1 MATPLQK
8 SRVELVLVAI
18 TKGLERIDAVSTK
31 VDKVVKA
38 QERAARATRQ
48 ATAVNRNFSAGV
60 GRMARRMVA
69 LLAVY
74 GSIQT
79 VQATL
84 RPAIDMETFETEFSV
99 LLGSVDSAQKR
110 IGQLSQFAAG
120 TPFEMPQIV
129 MASRTLQTLTQGAL
143 ATGEGLR
150 LVGDVA
156 AGTGQPIDEL
166 AVWFGRLYDGI
177 QSGRPVGEAMMRLQE
192 LGAVS
197 GDTRGRI
204 EAMQKAGADGSRIWQ
219 DLAASFGKFA
229 GLMEAKSKTLG
240 GQLSNLGDNFFNLRA
255 QFGAGIR
262 DALTPILTEINAG
275 LSAVFASE
283 KFKAFGERIG
293 AMISLAFQSWKDGT
307 FAELIMLTLR
317 AGFELGIDFGKAK
330 MVQFFSWL
338 AQDGWKSIVVGLAAA
353 TEALLEILLQLLGAL
368 FDFIRAG
375 FTLVFDRLGGLWDQ
389 FTTMAKNVWIGIA
402 NTAIGAFENVIN
414 WLAQA
419 LEGLANSWV
428 EGLNKA
434 LGVFGAEIDRLEI
447 DPITL
452 GSIKNVT
459 EEVRK
464 TARWTDHVK
473 EANEDNLKLQNAARL
488 ALRGGLANLKALVGV
503 QTEANKNNKR
513 SLEQLIEALD
523 AMQQKQAQVADAV
536 TTTSILRASKESTGQ
551 DGSIDT
557 SKDTD
562 EDEDK
567 KPKTIDEA
575 VGEAFTKFNDLQHV
589 GEQLG
594 GIFNKAFSSI
604 SGSIQG
610 LINNTMSWG
619 KALLNIGTSVVS
631 SLVKAVSD
639 MAAAWLVE
647 HLFMLK
653 IKQTTDAAEVGSHL
667 AKNTAKV
674 ASDTVAGAASATA
687 WGPAALMQ
695 SIVSWGAA
703 PLIGLAALAAAVA
716 AFEGGGRVFGG
727 EKIVRVNEGGAS
739 EFIVSGRS
747 PVSNEPFLNFANSG
761 GRIADLIGARAPS
774 STGFANPG
782 AGGAAELGFPGEKEV
797 VIFWG
802 NESEAENFAA
812 NIPGKATIREIAR
825 DEIKRWRS

>member
-452 GSIKNVT
+452 RSIKNVT

-523 AMQQKQAQVADAV
+523 AMQQKQAQIASTI
-536 TTTSILRASKESTGQ
+536 TTKTVVGESPDEEGAGEKSGTKE
-551 DGSIDT
+551 
-557 SKDTD
+557 
-562 EDEDK
+562 
-567 KPKTIDEA
+567 PKTIDKA
-575 VGEAFTKFNDLQHV
+575 LDDALTKFTNLQHV

-594 GIFNKAFSSI
+594 GIFNKTFRGI
-604 SGSIQG
+604 SHAIEG
-610 LINNTMSWG
+610 LINKTMTWG
-619 KALLNIGTSVVS
+619 QALQKIGTSFIG
-631 SLVKAVSD
+631 SLVKSFAD
-639 MAAAWLVE
+639 MAAAWVTQ
-647 HLFMLK
+647 HIVMLA
-653 IKQTTDAAEVGSHL
+653 IKQATDLAEVGSHL

-812 NIPGKATIREIAR
+812 NIPGKVTMREIAR